1 MLQGSLDNFALDEVL
16 GLLAST
22 TKSGTLDVKGDRGTG
37 TLGLRQGQLVGA
49 SASNTANGEGLEDV
63 LFELLRFGQ
72 GSFTFTPGDVAG
84 SEGPRAVADVLSAAE
99 DRLADWRTIETMV
112 PSLNH
117 TVSPVPALPADEIT
131 ITRREWSTLIVI
143 GSGCPVASV
152 CADLGLGEVEGSR
165 QVKVLAERGLV
176 SVGPPLGKNAGPA
189 GYLPRTAPAEPV
201 SRPPAAD
208 PFARKA
214 EQASRRV
221 EALTVAAPP
230 PPERPE
236 PATTGR
242 SSRGSLFP
250 PAPVA
255 GRPPMPAPPTA
266 ADLRQAARTSALDS
280 LVEGAVPVPGFETA
294 GNGNGTGTGN
304 RNGNGNGNGHDTG
317 NGSGKGTTVAP
328 TVDDAPAGVFAPQ
341 PEPTKPGGLL
351 MRYLK
356 GED

>member
-22 TKSGTLDVKGDRGTG
+22 TKSGTLEIKGDRGTG

-63 LFELLRFGQ
+63 LFELLRFGE

-84 SEGPRAVADVLSAAE
+84 SDAPRAVADVLSAAE
-99 DRLADWRTIETMV
+99 NRLADWRTIETVV

-117 TVSPVPALPADEIT
+117 TVSPVPALPAEEIT

-143 GSGCPVASV
+143 GSGCPVSSV

-165 QVKVLAERGLV
+165 QVKILAERGLV

-201 SRPPAAD
+201 SRPVPAD

-214 EQASRRV
+214 EQANRRV
-221 EALTVAAPP
+221 EALTAVPPP
-230 PPERPE
+230 PPERAE
-236 PATTGR
+236 PAVTGLS
-242 SSRGSLFP
+242 SSRGPLFP
-250 PAPVA
+250 AAPVA

-280 LVEGAVPVPGFETA
+280 LVEGTVPVPGFEAA
-294 GNGNGTGTGN
+294 GNGNGNGN
-304 RNGNGNGNGHDTG
+304 GKAGNGNGNGNGHGGAG
-317 NGSGKGTTVAP
+317 NGNGVAP
-328 TVDDAPAGVFAPQ
+328 TVDDVPPGLSAPQ
-341 PEPTKPGGLL
+341 PEPSKPGGLL

>member
-22 TKSGTLDVKGDRGTG
+22 TKSGTLEIKGDRGTG

-63 LFELLRFGQ
+63 LFELLRFGE
-72 GSFTFTPGDVAG
+72 GSFTFTPGDAAG

-99 DRLADWRTIETMV
+99 DRLADWRTIETVV

-117 TVSPVPALPADEIT
+117 TVSPVPALPAEEIT
-131 ITRREWSTLIVI
+131 ISRREWSTLIVI
-143 GSGCPVASV
+143 GSGCPVSSV

-165 QVKVLAERGLV
+165 QVKILAERGLV
-176 SVGPPLGKNAGPA
+176 SVGPPLGKNAGAA
-189 GYLPRTAPAEPV
+189 GYLPRTAPAEAV
-201 SRPPAAD
+201 SRPVPAD

-214 EQASRRV
+214 EQANRRV
-221 EALTVAAPP
+221 EALTVPPP

-236 PATTGR
+236 PVPAGMS
-242 SSRGSLFP
+242 SSRGPLFP
-250 PAPVA
+250 AAPVA

-280 LVEGAVPVPGFETA
+280 LVEGTVPVPGFEGA
-294 GNGNGTGTGN
+294 NSGKPA
-304 RNGNGNGNGHDTG
+304 NGNGNGNGHDKAG
-317 NGSGKGTTVAP
+317 NGNGAPAGGVAP
-328 TVDDAPAGVFAPQ
+328 TVDDVPPGLSAPQ
-341 PEPTKPGGLL
+341 PEPSKPGGLL

>member
-22 TKSGTLDVKGDRGTG
+22 TKSGTLEVKGDRGTG
-37 TLGLRQGQLVGA
+37 TLGLRQGQLIGA

-63 LFELLRFGQ
+63 LFELLRFGE

-84 SEGPRAVADVLSAAE
+84 SEGPRAVVDMLSAAE
-99 DRLADWRTIETMV
+99 DRLADWRTIETVV

-117 TVSPVPALPADEIT
+117 TVSPVPALPAEEIT

-143 GSGCPVASV
+143 GSGCPVSSV
-152 CADLGLGEVEGSR
+152 CSDLGLGEVEGSR
-165 QVKVLAERGLV
+165 QVKILAERGLV
-176 SVGPPLGKNAGPA
+176 SVGPPLGKNAGTA

-201 SRPPAAD
+201 TRPEPAD

-214 EQASRRV
+214 EQANRRV
-221 EALTVAAPP
+221 EALTVPPP
-230 PPERPE
+230 PPERAD
-236 PATTGR
+236 PAPTGMA
-242 SSRGSLFP
+242 SSRGPLFP
-250 PAPVA
+250 AAPVA

-280 LVEGAVPVPGFETA
+280 LVEGTVGVPSFGAT
-294 GNGNGTGTGN
+294 NGNGAAA
-304 RNGNGNGNGHDTG
+304 GNGNGNGHTEDLGGKG
-317 NGSGKGTTVAP
+317 NGSVAAVVAP
-328 TVDDAPAGVFAPQ
+328 TVDDVPPSLSVPQ
-341 PEPTKPGGLL
+341 PEPSKPGGLL

>member
-22 TKSGTLDVKGDRGTG
+22 TKSGTLEIKGDRGTG

-63 LFELLRFGQ
+63 LFELLRFGE

-99 DRLADWRTIETMV
+99 DRLADWRTIETVV

-117 TVSPVPALPADEIT
+117 TVSPVPALPAEEIT

-143 GSGCPVASV
+143 GSGCPVSSV

-165 QVKVLAERGLV
+165 QVKILAERGLV

-201 SRPPAAD
+201 NRPVPAD

-214 EQASRRV
+214 EQANRRV
-221 EALTVAAPP
+221 EALTVVPPP
-230 PPERPE
+230 PPERAE
-236 PATTGR
+236 PVATGMS
-242 SSRGSLFP
+242 SSRGPLFP
-250 PAPVA
+250 AAPVA

-280 LVEGAVPVPGFETA
+280 LVEGTVPVPGFEA
-294 GNGNGTGTGN
+294 AS
-304 RNGNGNGNGHDTG
+304 NGNGNGNGNGKAGNGNGHDGAGNG
-317 NGSGKGTTVAP
+317 NGSGVAP
-328 TVDDAPAGVFAPQ
+328 TIDDVPPSLSAPQ
-341 PEPTKPGGLL
+341 TEPSKPGGLL

>member
-22 TKSGTLDVKGDRGTG
+22 TKSGTLEIKGDRGTG

-63 LFELLRFGQ
+63 LFELLRFGE

-99 DRLADWRTIETMV
+99 DRLADWRTIETVV

-117 TVSPVPALPADEIT
+117 TVSPVPALPAEEIT

-143 GSGCPVASV
+143 GAGCPVSSV

-165 QVKVLAERGLV
+165 QVKILAERGLV
-176 SVGPPLGKNAGPA
+176 SVGPPLGKNAGAA

-201 SRPPAAD
+201 TRPTPAD

-214 EQASRRV
+214 EQANRRV
-221 EALTVAAPP
+221 EALSVPP
-230 PPERPE
+230 PPPDRSE
-236 PATTGR
+236 PAPATV
-242 SSRGSLFP
+242 SARGPLFP
-250 PAPVA
+250 AAPVG

-280 LVEGAVPVPGFETA
+280 LVEGAVSVPGFEGA
-294 GNGNGTGTGN
+294 GNGNGKT
-304 RNGNGNGNGHDTG
+304 GNGNGNGSPG
-317 NGSGKGTTVAP
+317 AVAP
-328 TVDDAPAGVFAPQ
+328 TVDDVPLSLSATQ
-341 PEPTKPGGLL
+341 PEPSKPGGLL

>member
-22 TKSGTLDVKGDRGTG
+22 TKSGTLEIKGDRGTG

-63 LFELLRFGQ
+63 LFELLRFGE
-72 GSFTFTPGDVAG
+72 GSFTFTPGDAAG

-99 DRLADWRTIETMV
+99 DRLADWRTIETVV

-117 TVSPVPALPADEIT
+117 TVSPVPALPAEEIT
-131 ITRREWSTLIVI
+131 ISRREWSTLIVI
-143 GSGCPVASV
+143 GSGCPVSSV

-165 QVKVLAERGLV
+165 QVKILAERGLV
-176 SVGPPLGKNAGPA
+176 SVGPPLGKNAGAA
-189 GYLPRTAPAEPV
+189 GYLPRTAPAEAV
-201 SRPPAAD
+201 SRPVPAD

-214 EQASRRV
+214 EQANRRV
-221 EALTVAAPP
+221 EALTVPPP

-236 PATTGR
+236 PVPAGMS
-242 SSRGSLFP
+242 SSRGPLFP
-250 PAPVA
+250 AAPVA

-280 LVEGAVPVPGFETA
+280 LVEGTVPVPGFEGA
-294 GNGNGTGTGN
+294 NSGKPANG
-304 RNGNGNGNGHDTG
+304 NGNGNGNGHDKAG
-317 NGSGKGTTVAP
+317 NGNGAPAGGVAP
-328 TVDDAPAGVFAPQ
+328 TVDDVPPGLSAPQ
-341 PEPTKPGGLL
+341 PEPSKPGGLL

>member
-22 TKSGTLDVKGDRGTG
+22 TKSGTLEVKGDRGTG

-63 LFELLRFGQ
+63 LFELLRFGE

-84 SEGPRAVADVLSAAE
+84 SEGPRAVPDVLSAAE
-99 DRLADWRTIETMV
+99 DRLADWRTIETVV

-117 TVSPVPALPADEIT
+117 TVSPVPALPDEEIT

-143 GSGCPVASV
+143 GSGCPVSSV

-165 QVKVLAERGLV
+165 QVKILAERGLV
-176 SVGPPLGKNAGPA
+176 SVGPPLGKNGGPT

-201 SRPPAAD
+201 NRPAPAD

-214 EQASRRV
+214 EQANRRV
-221 EALTVAAPP
+221 EALTVVPPP

-236 PATTGR
+236 PAPTGMS
-242 SSRGSLFP
+242 SSRGPLFP
-250 PAPVA
+250 AAPVA

-280 LVEGAVPVPGFETA
+280 LVEGTVPVPGFEA
-294 GNGNGTGTGN
+294 AVGNGNGKL
-304 RNGNGNGNGHDTG
+304 GNGNGNGHETTG
-317 NGSGKGTTVAP
+317 NGNGTGVATVAP
-328 TVDDAPAGVFAPQ
+328 TVDDVPPGLSAPQ
-341 PEPTKPGGLL
+341 PEPSKPGGLL